1 MRRALLPLLILGC
14 VATAAALA
22 WFTLNYARMPK
33 APGPS
38 TTTTLQTRSVAPFHR
53 IEVGGVADV
62 TLVQGDAE
70 SVEMSV
76 PSGGSGVDAVV
87 HNGSLV
93 VAGRDRPRTWFG
105 FFGSGSKEPAA
116 HITVRFR
123 TLDAI
128 ALSGAVK
135 LDAGAMRARTLEIAA
150 SGGSSLR
157 IAQLDADR
165 LRVAGSGAL
174 DAKIAGRVVDETVAI
189 SGAGS
194 YRAADLHADHA
205 SVDVSGVG
213 SVVVYADKTLRA
225 TISGAGSIEYLGD
238 PQVSQRVSGIGSV
251 RRRPSP

>member
-14 VATAAALA
+14 VAIAAALA
-22 WFTLNYARMPK
+22 WLMLDHARMPRVP
-33 APGPS
+33 AAS
-38 TTTTLQTRSVAPFHR
+38 TAATLQTRSVPPFHR

-76 PSGGSGVDAVV
+76 PAGGTPVDAAVR
-87 HNGSLV
+87 NGSLV
-93 VAGRDRPRTWFG
+93 VAGRDRPRTWFWL
-105 FFGSGSKEPAA
+105 FGSGSKEPASR
-116 HITVRFR
+116 ITIRFR

-135 LDAGAMRARTLEIAA
+135 LDAGTLRAHTLEIAA

-157 IAQLDADR
+157 IEQLDAER

-194 YRAADLHADHA
+194 YRAERLHADHA
-205 SVDVSGVG
+205 SVDVSGIG
-213 SVVVYADKTLRA
+213 SVVVDAGKTLRA

-238 PQVSQRVSGIGSV
+238 PRVSQHVSGIGSV
-251 RRRPSP
+251 RRRPSA